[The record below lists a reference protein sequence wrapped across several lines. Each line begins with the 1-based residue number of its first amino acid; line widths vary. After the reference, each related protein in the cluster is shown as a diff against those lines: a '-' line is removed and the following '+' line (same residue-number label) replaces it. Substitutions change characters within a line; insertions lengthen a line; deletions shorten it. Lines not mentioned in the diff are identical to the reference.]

1 MLSRDKRV
9 RLPQPD
15 DAEAQPD
22 DVPTQPDAAET
33 KLDDADW
40 ARRFQDANLLI
51 YKRIFDDKL
60 VRAIKMFL
68 ECFDEDGRQVY
79 NVPPF
84 VLESLAA
91 NFSGFMHGKFDSLDD
106 AFGGQVARQ
115 RQAILSEDMQFEIAF
130 DLLHEIKESK
140 KIPKS
145 ERTGTP
151 FEMAL
156 EIMSD
161 RYNMST
167 DNVRRIYK
175 KSKRR

>member
-1 MLSRDKRV
+1 MPTRDERA

-22 DVPTQPDAAET
+22 DVQTQPNDAET
-33 KLDDADW
+33 KLDDVDW
-40 ARRFQDANLLI
+40 PRRFRDANLLI
-51 YKRIFDDKL
+51 YKRLLDDKP

-84 VLESLAA
+84 VLEYLAV
-91 NFSGFMHGKFDSLDD
+91 NFSGFMQRKFDSVDD

-115 RQAILSEDMQFEIAF
+115 RQAILSEDKEFEIIF
-130 DLLHEIKESK
+130 DFLCEHEKAK
-140 KIPKS
+140 KIPKND
-145 ERTGTP
+145 RTETP

-156 EIMSD
+156 EIISD

-167 DNVRRIYK
+167 DNVHRIYK
-175 KSKRR
+175 KSKPR